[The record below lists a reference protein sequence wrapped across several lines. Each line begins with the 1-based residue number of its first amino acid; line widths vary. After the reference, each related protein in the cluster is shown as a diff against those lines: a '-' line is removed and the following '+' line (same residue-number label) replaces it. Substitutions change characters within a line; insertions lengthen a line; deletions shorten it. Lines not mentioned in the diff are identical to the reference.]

1 VTGSGGYDPDAELVG
16 DGLYGRL
23 LAAGGR
29 SGAPDPRL
37 TRLLD
42 RRAGAMVDL
51 AARRAGTMGRL
62 GTGTDDLL
70 WAACHTERAQV
81 VLLHCGIDI
90 EELLR
95 GLPSA
100 ASTPVRVTG
109 RRSMT
114 RGLCRVVMVADY
126 LAHQSGAARAGVP
139 HLTTALLVEGCTRAY
154 RLIAD
159 RDGAL

>member
-1 VTGSGGYDPDAELVG
+1 MTSFGGYDPDAEEIG

-29 SGAPDPRL
+29 SGALDPRL
-37 TRLLD
+37 VRLLD
-42 RRAGAMVDL
+42 RQAKAMVDL
-51 AARRAGTMGRL
+51 AARRATAMGRL
-62 GTGTDDLL
+62 GIGTDDLM
-70 WAACHTERAQV
+70 WAACHTERALV
-81 VLLHCGIDI
+81 VLRHCGIDTA
-90 EELLR
+90 ELLR

-100 ASTPVRVTG
+100 ASTPVRVAG
-109 RRSMT
+109 RRSLT

-159 RDGAL
+159 RDGAS